1 LGFAFAFAKDLKM
14 SPAVL
19 SFFAPGFESDLF
31 KVPTVGADCDADCP
45 GVLVSDAFSLRE
57 GNEFSFF
64 GWVTGMC
71 FAAGLGAAG

>member
-31 KVPTVGADCDADCP
+31 KVPTVGADCDADCL
-45 GVLVSDAFSLRE
+45 GVLVSDALPLRE

-64 GWVTGMC
+64 G
-71 FAAGLGAAG
+71 